1 MKEEEKQ
8 QAEKEL
14 ESFRKDFDELMQK
27 YPNIMVSS
35 DIRGNLMAYHTVA
48 YNSKICIG

>member
-14 ESFRKDFDELMQK
+14 ESFQKDFDELMK
-27 YPNIMVSS
+27 KHPNIMVNVN
-35 DIRGNLMAYHTVA
+35 IRGDLMAYHTVA